1 MDEVDI
7 EIQEETKT
15 DYGSI
20 PEVKKKTIPK
30 YSKENIAEFKH
41 DMIFNAQ
48 FSLSLGVIIF
58 SFFTILRRPDANNT
72 ISYSLISSILGY
84 WLPSPTKKSD

>member
-7 EIQEETKT
+7 EIQDETKT
-15 DYGSI
+15 EPRINYGSI
-20 PEVKKKTIPK
+20 LKK
-30 YSKENIAEFKH
+30 SKNSITKESIAEFKH

-48 FSLSLGVIIF
+48 ISLSVGVIVF
-58 SFFTILRRPDANNT
+58 SFFTILRRPDENNT

-84 WLPSPTKKSD
+84 WLPSPTNK